1 MHQDLS
7 PRTTVVIPVWGSYGG
22 QALHEAVA
30 SLRAQPIPA
39 QILIVDNAS
48 DTALGDLDGAEV
60 VRTPNRLTLGQ
71 ARNFGLQRVQTPYV
85 VVWDAD
91 DVMLPGTLELLEREI
106 DTAPDLAAFGL
117 SILEDTGERHRWP
130 RRWVAS
136 LSRHPKIFTLVH
148 CIWSVW
154 PTTGSTIM
162 RAELLRDGGGY
173 GAYDSGDD
181 WVAGVSLVFRG
192 RVGWS
197 ERPGRVYQIRDG
209 SIWARHMDL
218 SHQVAHARE
227 VRTRIRHDH
236 GSPGW
241 VRRALPLIWLG
252 QHVALIGHVV
262 KAALRRA
269 GISRRADRR

>member
-1 MHQDLS
+1 M
-7 PRTTVVIPVWGSYGG
+7 
-22 QALHEAVA
+22 A
-30 SLRAQPIPA
+30 
-39 QILIVDNAS
+39 
-48 DTALGDLDGAEV
+48 
-60 VRTPNRLTLGQ
+60 
-71 ARNFGLQRVQTPYV
+71 
-85 VVWDAD
+85 
-91 DVMLPGTLELLEREI
+91 
-106 DTAPDLAAFGL
+106 
-117 SILEDTGERHRWP
+117 
-130 RRWVAS
+130 
-136 LSRHPKIFTLVH
+136 
-148 CIWSVW
+148 
-154 PTTGSTIM
+154 
-162 RAELLRDGGGY
+162 AELDKDTIAQAYGY
-173 GAYDSGDD
+173 WAPFYDLVFGA
-181 WVAGVSLVFRG
+181 ALAFRG
-192 RVGWS
+192 RLGWS